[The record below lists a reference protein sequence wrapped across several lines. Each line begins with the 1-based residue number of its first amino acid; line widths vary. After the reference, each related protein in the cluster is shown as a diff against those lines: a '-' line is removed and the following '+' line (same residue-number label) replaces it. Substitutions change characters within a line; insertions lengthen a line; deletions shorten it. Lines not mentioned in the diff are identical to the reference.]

1 LPKSGLR
8 ALAFICWGVVKWQD
22 TGFWFLHSE
31 VRILPPQPTLPNRSG
46 VQKVTTKKY
55 NFCIFAGN
63 SNPDLADN
71 IGEYLDMPLCGAV
84 VKRFSDGE
92 IQIEINENVRTKDVF
107 ILQSTCDPVNDNLV
121 ELLLMVDAL
130 KRASARRITAV
141 IPYYGYA
148 RQDKKVAPRVP
159 ISAKL
164 VADLLTTAGATRVIT
179 MDLHAGQ
186 IQGFFNIPVDNLYAA
201 PVLLDY
207 IKANFSNEGLV
218 IVSPDAGGV
227 ERARAFAKRLNAGLA
242 IIDKRRSA
250 PNQAKAMAVIGDVKD
265 KTVIIQ
271 DDMIDTAGTLTEA
284 VNAIVERGAREV
296 HACCAHPVL
305 SGPALER
312 INSSPITSIVCTD
325 SIPLN
330 AKAATCNKIKVLSIS
345 SLVGEAIIRS
355 YTGDSV
361 TSLFV

>member
-1 LPKSGLR
+1 
-8 ALAFICWGVVKWQD
+8 
-22 TGFWFLHSE
+22 
-31 VRILPPQPTLPNRSG
+31 
-46 VQKVTTKKY
+46 VTTQEH

-63 SNPDLADN
+63 SNPKLAER
-71 IGEYLDMPLCGAV
+71 IAGYLDRPLCGAL

-92 IQIEINENVRTKDVF
+92 IQIEIQENVRTKHVF
-107 ILQSTCDPVNDNLV
+107 VLQSTCDPVNDNLV

-164 VADLLTTAGATRVIT
+164 VADLLTTAGVTRVIT
-179 MDLHAGQ
+179 MDLHAAQ

-207 IKANFSNEGLV
+207 IKKEFDNDLV

-250 PNQAKAMAVIGDVKD
+250 PNKAQAMAVIGDVSG
-265 KTVIIQ
+265 KTVVIQ

-284 VNAIVERGAREV
+284 VNAIMDKGAREV
-296 HACCAHPVL
+296 HACIAHPVL
-305 SGPALER
+305 SGPAVER
-312 INSSPITSIVCTD
+312 INNCPISSVVCTD
-325 SIPLN
+325 TIPLKQN
-330 AKAATCNKIKVLSIS
+330 AAVCDKIKVLSIS
-345 SLVGEAIIRS
+345 NIVGEAIVRS

>member
-1 LPKSGLR
+1 MTSN
-8 ALAFICWGVVKWQD
+8 
-22 TGFWFLHSE
+22 HH
-31 VRILPPQPTLPNRSG
+31 
-46 VQKVTTKKY
+46 
-55 NFCIFAGN
+55 NFCIFTGN
-63 SNPDLADN
+63 SNPDLAGKIAD
-71 IGEYLDMPLCGAV
+71 YLNMGLCGAV
-84 VKRFSDGE
+84 VNTFSDGE
-92 IQIEINENVRTKDVF
+92 IQIEIEYNVRSKDVF
-107 ILQSTCDPVNDNLV
+107 VIQSTCDPVNDNLV

-130 KRASARRITAV
+130 KRASAQRITAV

-201 PVLLDY
+201 PVLLEY
-207 IKANFSNEGLV
+207 IKSKFNENLV

-227 ERARAFAKRLNAGLA
+227 ERARAFAKRLDAGLA

-250 PNQAKAMAVIGDVKD
+250 PNQAKAMAVIGDVEG
-265 KTVIIQ
+265 KTVVIQ

-284 VNAIVERGAREV
+284 VKAIVERGAKEV

-305 SGPALER
+305 SGPALDR
-312 INSSPITSIVCTD
+312 IEASPITSIVCTD
-325 SIPLN
+325 TIPLN
-330 AKAATCNKIKVLSIS
+330 KRAAACNKIKVLSIS
-345 SLVGEAIIRS
+345 NLVGEAIIRS